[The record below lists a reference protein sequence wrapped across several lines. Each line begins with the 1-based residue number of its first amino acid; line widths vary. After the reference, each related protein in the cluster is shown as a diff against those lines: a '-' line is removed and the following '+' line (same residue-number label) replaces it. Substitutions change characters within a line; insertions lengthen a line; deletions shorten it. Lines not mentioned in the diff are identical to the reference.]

1 MAISVQRKSY
11 GTGGSGVSTQSQIL
25 QHFLE
30 SMDDIRFCIGG
41 GGENAKESHRMENF
55 QLLTLYLR
63 KLIPDRKVQD
73 EIRKMIGE
81 RRAEYIRDKTFS
93 SEDLA
98 TYAAHLETI
107 TEVMIYLNQ
116 GMNLIHNNATASLTR
131 RAAAHSKI
139 PVGEE
144 NANGSADATID
155 TNTLQN

>member
-1 MAISVQRKSY
+1 MGISVQKKSY

-30 SMDDIRFCIGG
+30 SMDDIRYCIGG
-41 GGENAKESHRMENF
+41 GGENIKVDRRMENF

-63 KLIPDRKVQD
+63 KLIPDRKVQE
-73 EIRKMIGE
+73 EIRKMIAE
-81 RRAEYIRDKTFS
+81 RKTEYIRDGTFN
-93 SEDLA
+93 SEELA

-116 GMNLIHNNATASLTR
+116 GMNLIHNNATAAMTR
-131 RAAAHSKI
+131 RAAAQSKI
-139 PVGEE
+139 PDGED
-144 NANGSADATID
+144 NNGSAGSID

>member
-1 MAISVQRKSY
+1 MAISTQRKSY

-30 SMDDIRFCIGG
+30 SMDDIRYCIGG
-41 GGENAKESHRMENF
+41 SGENVKEERRMENF

-63 KLIPDRKVQD
+63 KLIPDRKVQE
-73 EIRKMIGE
+73 EIRKMILE
-81 RRAEYIRDKTFS
+81 RKTEYLRDKTFS
-93 SEDLA
+93 TEELA

-116 GMNLIHNNATASLTR
+116 GMNLIHNNATAALTR
-131 RAAAHSKI
+131 RAASHSKI
-139 PVGEE
+139 PIEQE
-144 NANGSADATID
+144 IANGSADTAD

>member
-1 MAISVQRKSY
+1 MGISVQRKSY

-41 GGENAKESHRMENF
+41 GGDNVKEEKRMENF
-55 QLLTLYLR
+55 TLLTLYLR
-63 KLIPDRKVQD
+63 KLIPDRKVQE
-73 EIRKMIGE
+73 EIRKMIRE
-81 RRAEYIRDKTFS
+81 RKAEYIREETFT
-93 SEDLA
+93 SEELA

-131 RAAAHSKI
+131 RAAAQSKTPDVEVDESGNPI
-139 PVGEE
+139 
-144 NANGSADATID
+144 AAID
-155 TNTLQN
+155 TNNVQN

>member
-1 MAISVQRKSY
+1 MGISVQRKSY

-41 GGENAKESHRMENF
+41 GGENVKDARRMENF

-63 KLIPDRKVQD
+63 KLVPDRKVQG
-73 EIRKMIGE
+73 EIQQMIAERKK
-81 RRAEYIRDKTFS
+81 EYLRDKTFT
-93 SEDLA
+93 SEELA

-116 GMNLIHNNATASLTR
+116 GMNLIHNNATAALTR
-131 RAAAHSKI
+131 RAAAQSKMSD
-139 PVGEE
+139 VET
-144 NANGSADATID
+144 ADGSSDA
-155 TNTLQN
+155 NTLQN

>member
-1 MAISVQRKSY
+1 MTISVQRKSY

-30 SMDDIRFCIGG
+30 SMDDIRYCIGG
-41 GGENAKESHRMENF
+41 GGENIKVDRRMENF

-73 EIRKMIGE
+73 EIRKMIAE
-81 RRAEYIRDKTFS
+81 RKEEYIRDKTFS
-93 SEDLA
+93 SEELA

-116 GMNLIHNNATASLTR
+116 GMNLIHNNATATLTR
-131 RAAAHSKI
+131 RAASHAKT
-139 PVGEE
+139 PDQQEVTD
-144 NANGSADATID
+144 GSAID